1 MYILNNSKAL
11 SALNYFS
18 VFFAPFI
25 VPIIIYFVSPDPEVK
40 RHSIRALLSHVIPF
54 ILGIILVVALFI
66 IGIFSMQ
73 MSGDAIVTTWIL
85 LILGYGLI
93 YLVIIIWN
101 VVQGIKVLR

>member
-1 MYILNNSKAL
+1 LDNSKGL

-25 VPIIIYFVSPDPEVK
+25 VPIIIYFVSSDSEVK

-54 ILGIILVVALFI
+54 ILGIILVIILFI
-66 IGIFSMQ
+66 VGVFSVQ
-73 MSGDAIVTTWIL
+73 VNGDKVFVTWVL
-85 LILGYGLI
+85 LTLGYGLL
-93 YLVIIIWN
+93 YLAIVIWN

>member
-1 MYILNNSKAL
+1 MYLDNSKGL

-25 VPIIIYFVSPDPEVK
+25 VPIIIYFISPDPEVK

-54 ILGIILVVALFI
+54 ILGIILAVALLI
-66 IGIFSMQ
+66 VGVFSVQ
-73 MSGDAIVTTWIL
+73 VSGEKVLVTWVL
-85 LILGYGLI
+85 LVLGYGLL
-93 YLVIIIWN
+93 YLAIVIWN

>member
-1 MYILNNSKAL
+1 MNNSKAL

-25 VPIIIYFVSPDPEVK
+25 VPIIIYFISPDPEVK

-54 ILGIILVVALFI
+54 ILGIILVVTLFI
-66 IGIFSMQ
+66 VGVFSMQ
-73 MSGDAIVTTWIL
+73 VNGDNVLATWVL
-85 LILGYGLI
+85 LVLGYGLL
-93 YLVIIIWN
+93 YLTIIIWN

>member
-1 MYILNNSKAL
+1 MNNSKAL

-25 VPIIIYFVSPDPEVK
+25 VPIIIYFISPDPEVK

-54 ILGIILVVALFI
+54 ILGIILVITLFI
-66 IGIFSMQ
+66 VGVFSMQ
-73 MSGDAIVTTWIL
+73 VNGDKIFVTWVL
-85 LILGYGLI
+85 LTLGYGLL
-93 YLVIIIWN
+93 YLGIVIWN

>member
-1 MYILNNSKAL
+1 MNNSKAL

-25 VPIIIYFVSPDPEVK
+25 VPIIIYFISPDPEVK

-54 ILGIILVVALFI
+54 ILGIILVITLFI
-66 IGIFSMQ
+66 VGVFSMQ
-73 MSGDAIVTTWIL
+73 ANGEQIFVTWVL
-85 LILGYGLI
+85 LTLGYGLL
-93 YLVIIIWN
+93 YLVIVIWN

>member
-1 MYILNNSKAL
+1 MNNSKAL

-25 VPIIIYFVSPDPEVK
+25 VPIIIYFISPDPEVK

-54 ILGIILVVALFI
+54 ILGIILVITLFI
-66 IGIFSMQ
+66 VGVFSMQ
-73 MSGDAIVTTWIL
+73 VNGDTLFVTWIL
-85 LILGYGLI
+85 LTLGYGLL
-93 YLVIIIWN
+93 YLAIVIWN

>member
-1 MYILNNSKAL
+1 MDNSKAL

-25 VPIIIYFVSPDPEVK
+25 VPIIIYFVSSDPEVK

-54 ILGIILVVALFI
+54 ILGIILAVALLI
-66 IGIFSMQ
+66 VGGFSVQ
-73 MSGDAIVTTWIL
+73 VSGEKVLVTWVL
-85 LILGYGLI
+85 LVLGYGLL
-93 YLVIIIWN
+93 YLAIVIWN